1 MLKSAPVPT
10 ENINSHDIKI
20 ASTGMATIYGGY
32 AIIYANS
39 TNETTTTND
48 SFTILGKVYAN
59 FISYNRTDEDRTIL
73 LYTVNNN
80 VNFTGIYCDLVSI
93 GVGQVCIIAT
103 NFINFNSNDTANNI
117 TKKYIRVN
125 FVSSGSLLKVDEPSN
140 LPNLAVRSKGW
151 LATSMSYG
159 GYILYANDGTNFK
172 FYYVYAYD
180 EHNNPTPLVSTISS
194 NQTVPIN
201 NFTTNTYG
209 AYHFMKSNNVLIFP
223 TLDTNAQKTSWSL
236 YSILL
241 PKVLESRDHGFGNLE
256 INQIFPSINGKVDSS
271 YTTINITF
279 YDPVMLSNDPQHG
292 YLIIYKTSDTNVFR
306 QKIPPTSDYCQISLD
321 GKTININVLTST
333 FNEYNQSYYVRMDN
347 NFVKSRIYQEPL
359 KGINDRIWNLIS
371 DNKNNLNTNS
381 SGYAIV
387 GLASITND
395 AKSKFLSFS
404 RSERS
409 YYFAQLLN
417 EIAEKVPIRSE
428 RLSTDDK
435 FQYINYGKPD
445 EQIIFSINVNL
456 PNSNE
461 STVDSMVS
469 DINTMI
475 FYKRITPFSTGLTNG
490 LDESYGFIIL
500 NDFWVDN
507 KELNIISIMILAII
521 IILYSLLKD
530 ILKRFNVNFNDIE
543 IFHTCLGYAIIAI
556 NSFFTAYFVFI
567 NSQDKPEL
575 FLPR

>member
-1 MLKSAPVPT
+1 MNTTNSSDPTTYEEWGSVIDWYSNIKSKVRFGLSYVENNQWHPASEIHLNVNNKLGFFRLAFEGKTGNYSYGWQQYFVNDSGIVTMLKSAPVPT

-201 NFTTNTYG
+201 NFTTNTY
-209 AYHFMKSNNVLIFP
+209 A
-223 TLDTNAQKTSWSL
+223 
-236 YSILL
+236 
-241 PKVLESRDHGFGNLE
+241 
-256 INQIFPSINGKVDSS
+256 S
-271 YTTINITF
+271 Y
-279 YDPVMLSNDPQHG
+279 
-292 YLIIYKTSDTNVFR
+292 
-306 QKIPPTSDYCQISLD
+306 C
-321 GKTININVLTST
+321 
-333 FNEYNQSYYVRMDN
+333 
-347 NFVKSRIYQEPL
+347 L
-359 KGINDRIWNLIS
+359 K
-371 DNKNNLNTNS
+371 
-381 SGYAIV
+381 
-387 GLASITND
+387 
-395 AKSKFLSFS
+395 F
-404 RSERS
+404 
-409 YYFAQLLN
+409 
-417 EIAEKVPIRSE
+417 
-428 RLSTDDK
+428 
-435 FQYINYGKPD
+435 
-445 EQIIFSINVNL
+445 
-456 PNSNE
+456 
-461 STVDSMVS
+461 
-469 DINTMI
+469 
-475 FYKRITPFSTGLTNG
+475 
-490 LDESYGFIIL
+490 
-500 NDFWVDN
+500 
-507 KELNIISIMILAII
+507 
-521 IILYSLLKD
+521 
-530 ILKRFNVNFNDIE
+530 
-543 IFHTCLGYAIIAI
+543 
-556 NSFFTAYFVFI
+556 
-567 NSQDKPEL
+567 
-575 FLPR
+575 